1 MHLRA
6 ILAGS
11 VLLPM
16 LLSGLTSG
24 LTLGC
29 DGAMPPRERI
39 PTAAPTVA
47 PAARPRLVVLIV
59 VDQLPSWWFEA
70 RRQHL
75 SGGLARLLRQG
86 VYYPEAAYPYAVT
99 FTAAGHAALGTGAPP
114 AVTGIADNERWVPA
128 EKAEL
133 PAARDPDSPVF
144 VLAGKPTK
152 GPGDGRSGAALLVEG
167 VADVLERETRGQ
179 AHTVSISLKDRSA
192 VFGTGKKP
200 DLAIWFDDS
209 QPAMITS
216 RFYVDSVPEWLRA
229 LAQRGQVAQYLGY
242 AWTPLPGLDHA
253 AITGLRDVEP
263 GEYDEQGRLGP
274 GFPHELSRVKNP
286 ARDLGAT
293 PAGDLLLLDT
303 ARAAIDGVGLGADEV
318 SDFLAV
324 SFSAQDVVG
333 HYWGP
338 DSWERLDILMRF
350 DAELGRFLDEL
361 DQRFGPAGYAL
372 VLTSDHGIAPLV
384 EHTRTRGG
392 TAHRH
397 LRTDLRALAEA
408 AVDGLLGQGSQGDWI
423 AHVSDNSV
431 FIGPEL
437 DRHPRR
443 AEALDLIAQRLRA
456 LPGIQYAEQTERLRG
471 DCERRDGMERLACYS
486 VVPRDPGEIYF
497 AAAARSIVSRH
508 WQGTNHGSP
517 NPEDRVVP
525 IVVYAPG
532 HDRWGKPH
540 LLREQV
546 NTLQVAPTLSALL
559 GIPAPPAATLPPL
572 P

>member
-6 ILAGS
+6 ILAS
-11 VLLPM
+11 SA
-16 LLSGLTSG
+16 LLSMLASG
-24 LTLGC
+24 PGC
-29 DGAMPPRERI
+29 DGAMPPRERMPAI
-39 PTAAPTVA
+39 GAPV
-47 PAARPRLVVLIV
+47 RPRLVVLIV

-70 RRQHL
+70 RRQHV
-75 SGGLARLLRQG
+75 SGGLARLLRHG

-144 VLAGKPTK
+144 VLAGNPTQ

-167 VADVLERETRGQ
+167 VADVLERETGGQ

-200 DLAIWFDDS
+200 DLAIWFDDD
-209 QPAMITS
+209 QPAMTTS
-216 RFYVDSVPEWLRA
+216 RFYVDTAPEWLRA

-242 AWTPLPGLDHA
+242 SWTPLPGLDHA
-253 AITGLRDVEP
+253 AITGLRDAEP
-263 GEYDEQGRLGP
+263 GEYDQQGGLGP

-286 ARDLGAT
+286 AGELGAT
-293 PAGDLLLLDT
+293 PAGDLLLFET

-338 DSWERLDILMRF
+338 GSWERLDILLRF
-350 DAELGRFLDEL
+350 DIELGRFMDEL
-361 DQRFGPAGYAL
+361 DQRFGPERYAL
-372 VLTSDHGIAPLV
+372 VLTSDHGVAPLV

-392 TAHRH
+392 AAHRN
-397 LRTDLRALAEA
+397 LRRDLRAMAEA
-408 AVDGLLGQGSQGDWI
+408 AVDELLGPGQGDWI

-437 DRHPRR
+437 DQHPRR
-443 AEALDLIAQRLRA
+443 AEALDRLVQRIRA

-471 DCERRDGMERLACYS
+471 NCETRDGIERLACYS
-486 VVPRDPGEIYF
+486 ILPRDPGEIYF
-497 AAAARSIVSRH
+497 AAAPKSIVTRH
-508 WQGTNHGSP
+508 PQGTNHGSP
-517 NPEDRVVP
+517 NPDDRMVP

-540 LLREQV
+540 MLLEPV

-559 GIPAPPAATLPPL
+559 GISAPPAATLSPL